1 MSYSGKSMI
10 TNAMIGYEYRSMI
23 NPVSGS
29 RTIVIGSG
37 GSGGSG
43 ANITLEEL
51 QALYVIQE
59 LYTLNLANKTYE
71 NIPTNL
77 TQYLQL
83 RTAANAAKIKYASN
97 PALAVLFQITVDSIT
112 GAINAYGL
120 NALNV
125 QTQVQ
130 NTYLQNTI
138 QEIINGVN
146 VAKAFGETTGTFSM
160 GRNFDLAPLFR
171 YYISLYGVPI
181 GGEGFNPDKLTLVL
195 LALQNSGIDPYNG

>member
-1 MSYSGKSMI
+1 MI

-29 RTIVIGSG
+29 HLVVSSGTGSG
-37 GSGGSG
+37 PGT
-43 ANITLEEL
+43 NITLEEL
-51 QALYVIQE
+51 QSLYVIQE

-71 NIPTNL
+71 HIPTSL

-83 RTAANAAKIKYASN
+83 RSAANAARLKYASN
-97 PALAVLFQITVDSIT
+97 PALAVLFQITVDSIP

-120 NALNV
+120 NTLNL

-138 QEIINGVN
+138 QDIINGVN
-146 VAKAFGETTGTFSM
+146 ITKAFGETSGTFSM
-160 GRNFDLAPLFR
+160 ARNFDLAPLFR
-171 YYISLYGVPI
+171 YYISLYGVP
-181 GGEGFNPDKLTLVL
+181 GAGEGFDTDKLSLVL
-195 LALQNSGIDPYNG
+195 IALQNSGIDPYNG